1 MKLQAMIERMIRI
14 SKQIM
19 APLLCILL
27 CILILKQVSIYERI
41 TDIYDSFL
49 PILMGGVL
57 AFLFQ
62 PLIDYLA
69 HKFPL
74 RVSVMIV
81 YVGLFFIGSL
91 FVVLLVPVVYRQVL
105 DFVNVIPAWIEKIE
119 HFMQTYHITYNHLEE
134 LKETYFKEGY
144 SIALDSIKSGM
155 NWITKFGISY
165 ITAFFIS
172 VDLAFWKRT
181 FKKLIPNYHQFSTF
195 YYTMSNIIFQYLV
208 GTFLDL
214 FFISI
219 SVGTVL
225 YLAHFPNAVLYAIIL
240 ALLNLFPYVGA
251 TIGLVLIG
259 VVGLLSYPTFP
270 FVAFAIV
277 WLLQQIE
284 SNVIQPL
291 IFNRTMNVRPILTF
305 VFIFIS
311 EAFFGV
317 IGVILSPI
325 FAAIAQ
331 IAFRSYLHSKTSD
344 DVGDW
349 DTIWQDFDEA
359 MKDEDYAA

>member
-144 SIALDSIKSGM
+144 SDEM
-155 NWITKFGISY
+155 
-165 ITAFFIS
+165 
-172 VDLAFWKRT
+172 R
-181 FKKLIPNYHQFSTF
+181 
-195 YYTMSNIIFQYLV
+195 
-208 GTFLDL
+208 
-214 FFISI
+214 
-219 SVGTVL
+219 
-225 YLAHFPNAVLYAIIL
+225 
-240 ALLNLFPYVGA
+240 
-251 TIGLVLIG
+251 
-259 VVGLLSYPTFP
+259 
-270 FVAFAIV
+270 
-277 WLLQQIE
+277 E
-284 SNVIQPL
+284 
-291 IFNRTMNVRPILTF
+291 
-305 VFIFIS
+305 
-311 EAFFGV
+311 
-317 IGVILSPI
+317 
-325 FAAIAQ
+325 AIAQ
-331 IAFRSYLHSKTSD
+331 CFDDYLVYAKEHLTWLWQGSPPKSESAS
-344 DVGDW
+344 
-349 DTIWQDFDEA
+349 TIFE
-359 MKDEDYAA
+359 